1 MPTGVT
7 EAMSPAD
14 WLFPD
19 PWAHSTTSQGTAGPS
34 SGSQGDKG
42 KDTIRV
48 KAMAYLVSHLLS
60 ELTQEDCACSTP
72 RHSTTEHIPSLPFFL
87 CVLVH
92 LHTYTSWTYTSL
104 QGKHLHIMVF
114 VRKCHFCGVGC
125 MARPAPAFQTWI
137 CFLYGRHHADHSLVI
152 ESGLSNQP
160 FEYILFFFCLV

>member
-1 MPTGVT
+1 MWVPTGVT

-72 RHSTTEHIPSLPFFL
+72 RHTTTPYPHSQQRVLSSVNQWCQVSSVSVSLAFRAIYVPLTFS
-87 CVLVH
+87 VL
-92 LHTYTSWTYTSL
+92 
-104 QGKHLHIMVF
+104 
-114 VRKCHFCGVGC
+114 
-125 MARPAPAFQTWI
+125 
-137 CFLYGRHHADHSLVI
+137 
-152 ESGLSNQP
+152 
-160 FEYILFFFCLV
+160 